1 MLIHGGPLPQE
12 RTYPPWSSTCQANL
26 SDKYRFCQYWFGQ
39 YIALA

>member
-1 MLIHGGPLPQE
+1 MLIYGGLLPPE
-12 RTYPPWSSTCQANL
+12 RSHSPWLSTCQANL